1 MKSIVEEILK
11 FESDSKVLEPESKS
25 FQYTLCNI
33 NDYLGVIIDENQ
45 NDKAWNAYVAGQTF
59 TPTPLKNSGRPL
71 TEIFHELDYLLK
83 PGLNPA
89 SGGHLG
95 YIPGG
100 GIPLGAIGDL
110 IAALNNRYV
119 GVNSVSPGGVEI
131 ENSII
136 NWLAELIGY
145 DAGLAGGSLTSGGSI
160 ANLTAIV
167 AARDAGGHPP
177 ADFPKL
183 AVFMTGQAH
192 HCVHKSLRIAG
203 MDTRPKEDGG
213 QVWYVKTDDTYRM
226 DVYALQIAV
235 EEAQK
240 SGFIPWLLIG
250 SAGTTNTGAI
260 DPIRELANI
269 AVNHKLWFHLDAAYG
284 SFFILTLKGKVL
296 LKDMHL
302 ADSIVLDPHK
312 SLFLSYG
319 TGTVILK
326 DREHLLKSFYYQADY
341 LPEEEYAQS
350 NISPELTKHF
360 RALRIWLPIQH
371 YGLAPFRAA
380 LEEKL
385 MLAAYA
391 FTEIQKLPFIEIIA
405 PPQLSVFAFRISSY
419 NSRHTKSVDEINKL
433 FVEFV
438 KQDGR
443 VFISG
448 TNLKFKENNCYV
460 LRLAIVSFRTHL
472 DEIDHFIKLLH
483 RFAGKKNL
491 VNNTQNA
498 NKSASQ

>member
-1 MKSIVEEILK
+1 MKSILEEIK
-11 FESDSKVLEPESKS
+11 QFESASNVLEPDSNA
-25 FQYTLCNI
+25 FQTTLSQI
-33 NDYLGVIIDENQ
+33 SHYLGAVIDENQ
-45 NDKAWNAYVAGQTF
+45 NDKAWNQYERGDTF
-59 TPTPLKNSGRPL
+59 NPTHFKNTGRPL
-71 TEIFHELDYLLK
+71 PEVFRELDFLLK

-89 SGGHLG
+89 SGGHLA

-100 GIPLGAIGDL
+100 GIPMGAIGDL

-136 NWLAELIGY
+136 RWIAELIGY
-145 DAGLAGGSLTSGGSI
+145 DPALAGGSLTSGGSI

-183 AVFMTGQAH
+183 AVFMTRQAH

-203 MDTRPKEDGG
+203 MDSRSKEDGG
-213 QVWYVKTDDTYRM
+213 QIWYVDTDETYRM
-226 DVYALQIAV
+226 DVNALELAIS
-235 EEAQK
+235 EAIK

-250 SAGTTNTGAI
+250 SAGTTNTGAV
-260 DPIRELANI
+260 DPIQEMAKI
-269 AVNHKLWFHLDAAYG
+269 AGIQNLWFHLDAAYG
-284 SFFILTLKGKVL
+284 SFFILTEKGKAIL
-296 LKDMHL
+296 QDMHL

-360 RALRIWLPIQH
+360 RALRMWLPLQH
-371 YGLAPFRAA
+371 YGIAPFSAA

-385 MLAAYA
+385 LLAAYA
-391 FTEIQKLPFIEIIA
+391 FSEIKKLPFVEMIA
-405 PPQLSVFAFRISSY
+405 PPQLSVFAFRISTFDI
-419 NSRHTKSVDEINKL
+419 NHHILDDEINRL
-433 FVEFV
+433 FVEYV

-448 TNLKFKENNCYV
+448 THLRFKARNCFA
-460 LRLAIVSFRTHL
+460 LRLAIVSFRTHIE
-472 DEIDHFIKLLH
+472 EIEHFINLLR
-483 RFAGKKNL
+483 RFAKEIKVGE
-491 VNNTQNA
+491 
-498 NKSASQ
+498 KSAKH